1 MDEFSLAHGAGD
13 FGEGVEGWIEE
24 VRVVGGEFV
33 FPGFDAESAVELLL
47 EGAELVPGA
56 GEIGTVFHR
65 MLENETGQE
74 ADGEVVG
81 GGREGDSQ
89 RQREIGVGCGVEI
102 DKKAVA
108 ARRRAVTMLRVR
120 GRFLVCFMGASPFFN
135 LSF

>member
-13 FGEGVEGWIEE
+13 FGECVEGWIEE

-47 EGAELVPGA
+47 EGEELVPGA

-81 GGREGDSQ
+81 GGRESDSQ
-89 RQREIGVGCGVEI
+89 CQGKIGAGFGMEI
-102 DKKAVA
+102 DKKG
-108 ARRRAVTMLRVR
+108 
-120 GRFLVCFMGASPFFN
+120 GRSEEKGGDDVEG
-135 LSF
+135 

>member
-1 MDEFSLAHGAGD
+1 MDEFSLAHGPGD
-13 FGEGVEGWIEE
+13 FREGVEGWIEE

-33 FPGFDAESAVELLL
+33 FPGFD
-47 EGAELVPGA
+47 AELVPGA

-102 DKKAVA
+102 DKKSG
-108 ARRRAVTMLRVR
+108 R
-120 GRFLVCFMGASPFFN
+120 GEEEGGDDVEGQGEVFGLFHGSISI
-135 LSF
+135 L